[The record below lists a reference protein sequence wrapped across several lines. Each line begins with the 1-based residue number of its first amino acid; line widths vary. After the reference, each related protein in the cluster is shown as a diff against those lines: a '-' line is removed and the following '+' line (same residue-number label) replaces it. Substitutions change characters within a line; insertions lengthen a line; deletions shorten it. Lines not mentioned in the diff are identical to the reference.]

1 MYRKYIVG
9 LVVVATLILSG
20 CAGKH
25 IGIKDDR
32 PLHLSEKSATVL
44 YSHVDTNVSAQ
55 APMSGFY
62 PLDDHVNSLAAR
74 LMLAKNAQNRISVQ
88 YFTFTGDRAGSILA
102 KALIDA
108 ANRGVKVDILID
120 DIELAFSDERLA
132 LINMH
137 ENIRVRVFN
146 PTNSR
151 RALHYVEMGLYSDE
165 VGRRMHNK
173 AFIVDNSMA
182 VYGGRNIGDL
192 YFATDPE
199 HFFIDNDV
207 LVAGP
212 MVNKLN
218 NEFEHYFQNKL
229 SVDFEYIATDGKE
242 ETRTELQAMF
252 KALTEKEAFKD
263 LKTALLN
270 SDVYTKFKANELH
283 LFFGN
288 SELLYD
294 MPEKVTT
301 DASDHTYHIQSQ
313 LPTDIKAKKQFLVTS
328 PYFIPGETMMKRIKG
343 MREKGIDIAVLT
355 NSLESTDGISV
366 YAYYSEYQKELLEMG
381 VRLYEIKPD
390 AYKDDVL
397 NQSYNSLKKM
407 PIAMLHAKTIVIDD
421 KYFVI
426 GSRNMD
432 PRSRN
437 LNTEIVSIIESE
449 ELNNY
454 ERIVFEN
461 MSSLENA
468 YTLELEYD
476 ENNESK
482 VVWKTMEDG
491 KVVKYYNDGNS
502 SWWLRMKKN
511 FLESLPI
518 RDLL

>member
-1 MYRKYIVG
+1 MYKIYLTLSTFV
-9 LVVVATLILSG
+9 LLLILNG
-20 CAGKH
+20 CSGKH
-25 IGIKDDR
+25 VGIKEDR
-32 PLHLSEKSATVL
+32 PLNLTQKSSSIL

-55 APMSGFY
+55 APKSGFY

-74 LMLAKNAQNRISVQ
+74 IMLAKNAKNRIMVQ
-88 YFTFTGDRAGSILA
+88 YFTFTGDKAGSILL
-102 KALIDA
+102 KVLVDA
-108 ANRGVKVDILID
+108 ADRGVKVDVVID
-120 DIELAFSDERLA
+120 DIELAFDDERWA
-132 LINMH
+132 LLNMH
-137 ENIRVRVFN
+137 KNITIRVFN

-151 RALHYVEMGLYSDE
+151 KSLHYVEMGLYSDE

-173 AFIVDNSMA
+173 SFIVDNSMA

-192 YFATDPE
+192 YFATDSE

-212 MVNKLN
+212 MVNKLRN
-218 NEFEHYFQNKL
+218 QFEHYFENKL
-229 SVDFEYIATDGKE
+229 CVDFEYIAEDGTE
-242 ETRTELQAMF
+242 ETKKELQENFNKMTKTKEFEAF
-252 KALTEKEAFKD
+252 VKALK
-263 LKTALLN
+263 N
-270 SDVYTKFKANELH
+270 SDVYKQFSANKLH
-283 LFFGN
+283 FFFGN

-294 MPEKVTT
+294 LPQKVTT
-301 DASDHTYHIQSQ
+301 DSSDYTYHIQSK
-313 LPTDIKAKKQFLVTS
+313 LPTDIKATKQFLITS
-328 PYFIPGETMMKRIKG
+328 PYFIPGEKMMKRIRK
-343 MREKGIDIAVLT
+343 MRDKGIDIAVLT

-390 AYKDDVL
+390 AYKEDVL

-407 PIAMLHAKTIVIDD
+407 PVAMLHAKTIVIDD
-421 KYFVI
+421 DYFVI

-437 LNTEIVSIIESE
+437 LNTEIVSIIESK
-449 ELNNY
+449 ELNTY
-454 ERIVFEN
+454 EKVVFED

-482 VVWKTMEDG
+482 VIWKTLEDG
-491 KVVKYYNDGNS
+491 KIVKYDSDGDS

-511 FLESLPI
+511 FMKALPI

>member
-1 MYRKYIVG
+1 MYKKYVILSA
-9 LVVVATLILSG
+9 LVLSLILSG

-25 IGIKDDR
+25 IGIKEDR
-32 PLHLSEKSATVL
+32 PLHLTQKSETSL
-44 YSHVDTNVSAQ
+44 YSHVDTNVTAE
-55 APMSGFY
+55 APKSGFY
-62 PLDDHVNSLAAR
+62 PLDDHINSLAAR
-74 LMLAKNAQNRISVQ
+74 IMLAQNAKNRIMVQ
-88 YFTFTGDRAGSILA
+88 YFTFTGDKSGSILL

-108 ANRGVKVDILID
+108 ANRGVKVDFVID
-120 DIELAFSDERLA
+120 DIELAFNDENLA
-132 LINMH
+132 LLNMH
-137 ENIRVRVFN
+137 KNITIRVFN

-173 AFIVDNSMA
+173 SFIVDNSMA

-212 MVNKLN
+212 MVNKLRN
-218 NEFEHYFQNKL
+218 QFEYYFQNKL
-229 SVDFEYIATDGKE
+229 SVDFEYIKKGANE
-242 ETRTELQAMF
+242 ETRKELQDNFNEMTKE
-252 KALTEKEAFKD
+252 KAFQAFLEA
-263 LKTALLN
+263 LRN
-270 SDVYTKFKANELH
+270 SEVYKQFSANKLH

-294 MPEKVTT
+294 LPEKVTT
-301 DASDHTYHIQSQ
+301 DSSDYTYHIQSK
-313 LPTDIKAKKQFLVTS
+313 LPKDIKATKQFLVTS
-328 PYFIPGETMMKRIKG
+328 PYFIPGEKMMKRIKG
-343 MREKGIDIAVLT
+343 FRAKGIDVAVLT

-397 NQSYNSLKKM
+397 DQSYNSLKKM

-437 LNTEIVSIIESE
+437 LNTEIVSIIESK
-449 ELNNY
+449 ELNAY
-454 ERIVFEN
+454 EKVVFDD

-482 VVWKTMEDG
+482 VIWKTMENG
-491 KVVKYYNDGNS
+491 KIVKYDTDGDS
-502 SWWLRMKKN
+502 SWWLRVKKGFMK
-511 FLESLPI
+511 SLPI

>member
-1 MYRKYIVG
+1 MSRQYII
-9 LVVVATLILSG
+9 LFAFILSLILGG
-20 CAGKH
+20 CSGKH
-25 IGIKDDR
+25 IGIKEDR
-32 PLHLSEKSATVL
+32 PLHLTQQSSPLL
-44 YSHVDTNVSAQ
+44 YSHVDTNVTIQ
-55 APMSGFY
+55 APKSGFY
-62 PLDDHVNSLAAR
+62 PLDDHIDSLAAR
-74 LMLAKNAQNRISVQ
+74 VMLAQNAKNRIMVQ
-88 YFTFTGDRAGSILA
+88 YFTFTGDKSGSILL
-102 KALIDA
+102 KSLVDA
-108 ANRGVKVDILID
+108 ANRGVKVDVLID
-120 DIELAFSDERLA
+120 DIELAFSDEKLA

-137 ENIRVRVFN
+137 KNITIRVFN

-151 RALHYVEMGLYSDE
+151 KALHYVEMGLYSDE

-182 VYGGRNIGDL
+182 IYGGRNIGDL

-212 MVNKLN
+212 MVNKLR
-218 NEFEHYFQNKL
+218 NEFEHYFQNGL
-229 SVDFEYIATDGKE
+229 SVDFKYIANDGKE
-242 ETRTELQAMF
+242 ATRQELQVDFNAMTKTEGF
-252 KALTEKEAFKD
+252 KALIDALKNSEVYKEFSE
-263 LKTALLN
+263 N
-270 SDVYTKFKANELH
+270 RLH

-294 MPEKVTT
+294 LPQKVTT
-301 DASDHTYHIQSQ
+301 DSSDYTYHIQSK
-313 LPTDIKAKKQFLVTS
+313 LPKDIKAKKQFLITS
-328 PYFIPGETMMKRIKG
+328 PYFIPGKKMMTRIKA
-343 MREKGIDIAVLT
+343 MRKKGIDVAVLT

-366 YAYYSEYQKELLEMG
+366 YAYYSEYQKELLELG

-397 NQSYNSLKKM
+397 HQSYNTLKKM

-437 LNTEIVSIIESE
+437 LNTELVSIIESK
-449 ELNNY
+449 ELNAY
-454 ERIVFEN
+454 EKVVFED
-461 MSSLENA
+461 MSSLDNA

-482 VVWKTMEDG
+482 VVWKTKKDD
-491 KVVKYYNDGNS
+491 KIVKYYNDGNAG
-502 SWWLRMKKN
+502 WWLRTKKS
-511 FLESLPI
+511 FLKTLPI